1 MRIYSLIVV
10 EFITNNLRDDQ
21 QNIKN
26 RKAAR
31 MCDRY
36 LAISAT
42 SAY

>member
-1 MRIYSLIVV
+1 MRIYQLIVI
-10 EFITNNLRDDQ
+10 EYITNNLRDE

-31 MCDRY
+31 MRDRY

-42 SAY
+42 SPY